1 MPEKSRVS
9 AISLLPLMVAITLFA
24 YTGIGQAT
32 PEVHYGAPVNMG
44 NGNMRTYPAFDTAGL
59 PMELGVLPPAAG

>member
-1 MPEKSRVS
+1 
-9 AISLLPLMVAITLFA
+9 
-24 YTGIGQAT
+24 
-32 PEVHYGAPVNMG
+32 MG